1 MNSREAY
8 AALFVILV
16 LIIFCL
22 LLLRQPSLPE
32 VSSMVAEPAGAALW
46 KDRTFEVVL
55 QGFLI
60 LAGVMS
66 ILLLVSARGKEDSV

>member
-8 AALFVILV
+8 APTFVIAFAIL
-16 LIIFCL
+16 FCV
-22 LLLRQPSLPE
+22 LLLRLPSVPA
-32 VSSMVAEPAGAALW
+32 VAMVAEPVGAALW

-55 QGFLI
+55 QGFII

-66 ILLLVSARGKEDSV
+66 ILLLVSRRGKEGSS

>member
-8 AALFVILV
+8 AVASVIAFVIL
-16 LIIFCL
+16 FCV
-22 LLLRQPSLPE
+22 LLLRMPSVP
-32 VSSMVAEPAGAALW
+32 VVTMVAEPAGAVLW

-55 QGFLI
+55 QGFII

-66 ILLLVSARGKEDSV
+66 ILLLVSRRGKEGSS